1 VSKILLRASF
11 AVLVLA
17 IAAPASAQLLVRKDL
32 SYAIAKT
39 LAETAIDAC
48 KTHGYAVSAV
58 VVDRAGETLIAMR
71 GDNASP
77 HTMENAR
84 RKAYTARSFRQPT
97 SEYAKKYVAHD
108 PVVMQQVTL
117 PNVIAIPGGVPIKVG
132 EEVIGGVGV
141 SGSPGKD
148 DDCVA
153 VGMEKIATQL
163 K

>member
-1 VSKILLRASF
+1 MFPRLLPVLA
-11 AVLVLA
+11 LVLA
-17 IAAPASAQLLVRKDL
+17 TPAGAQLLTHKDL
-32 SYAIAKT
+32 TVAIART
-39 LAETAIDAC
+39 IVETSIEAC
-48 KTHGYAVSAV
+48 RARGWNTSAV
-58 VVDRAGETLIAMR
+58 VVDRAGDTIVAMR

-97 SEYAKKYVAHD
+97 AEYAKRYADRD
-108 PVVMQQVTL
+108 PVVMQQATL

-132 EEVIGGVGV
+132 DEVIGGVGM

-148 DDCVA
+148 DECVA
-153 VGMEKIATQL
+153 VGLEKVKDQL